1 MIRPRV
7 LLADDHPALVE
18 ATTALLKPL
27 FDVVGT
33 AADGA
38 TLVSEAIRLCPD
50 VIVADITMPVLSGI
64 DAAHRLREL
73 ALSAKIVFLTI
84 HSDGQFR
91 RSMHGRRRIG
101 ICCQNSHEDPLDSS
115 NTSGSYRSVLHFSIC
130 FQCFQVML
138 AVLQSATARSL
149 SKNRRHEEKP
159 TERSLLSHR
168 FSLDL
173 DERRSCEQIPHL
185 HAAASAGERL
195 IRAQRGLR
203 SGVNSSKLEL
213 L

>member
-84 HSDGQFR
+84 HSDGNFVAACMAEGALGYVVKTHMKTHLIPAIQAALTGASYISPFV
-91 RSMHGRRRIG
+91 
-101 ICCQNSHEDPLDSS
+101 S
-115 NTSGSYRSVLHFSIC
+115 NVSR
-130 FQCFQVML
+130 
-138 AVLQSATARSL
+138 
-149 SKNRRHEEKP
+149 
-159 TERSLLSHR
+159 
-168 FSLDL
+168 
-173 DERRSCEQIPHL
+173 
-185 HAAASAGERL
+185 
-195 IRAQRGLR
+195 
-203 SGVNSSKLEL
+203 
-213 L
+213 